1 MSLYLSRILLP
12 LENVHLH
19 KNLFHTSSLVSQK
32 KNKIHDDS
40 EVLLYGDSKTNNEK
54 MTFGTLKVLAKK
66 EKEEKGK
73 NLVQITTK
81 GEQKKL
87 LPTFKIVNDAAL
99 EVLLRKSRSNQTNE
113 SFAVF
118 DLDGSESA
126 AKRVKQKTYIISYD
140 SQPNV
145 IEASVNKMRKEL
157 EKSNFVAIKI
167 KSSGQN
173 ETQLKDF
180 ENMLYTKCLDGGLE
194 SKKSLIT
201 SRVIS

>member
-1 MSLYLSRILLP
+1 MGLP

-54 MTFGTLKVLAKK
+54 MTFGTLKVLAIK

-99 EVLLRKSRSNQTNE
+99 EVLLRKSRSNQT
-113 SFAVF
+113 
-118 DLDGSESA
+118 
-126 AKRVKQKTYIISYD
+126 
-140 SQPNV
+140 NV

-201 SRVIS
+201 TRVIS

>member
-1 MSLYLSRILLP
+1 MTFSTQKSG
-12 LENVHLH
+12 
-19 KNLFHTSSLVSQK
+19 SSL
-32 KNKIHDDS
+32 
-40 EVLLYGDSKTNNEK
+40 
-54 MTFGTLKVLAKK
+54 
-66 EKEEKGK
+66 
-73 NLVQITTK
+73 TT
-81 GEQKKL
+81 
-87 LPTFKIVNDAAL
+87 
-99 EVLLRKSRSNQTNE
+99 NQTNE

-167 KSSGQN
+167 KSSGQS

-201 SRVIS
+201 SRVINWWNYIYTTNSVFVIYRTVCNAMVQKRFGNGAVIGDDNIAIGL